1 MPKAAPITGRGPCW
15 LIRDAVTHWMT
26 WTIARGAR
34 LGCWGRW
41 RCPGFWHPVCRE
53 APCSRE
59 EDWAVPWGQ
68 AGPALVQSPRGGCKS
83 EASPSPDT
91 RDREIPQSLI
101 HYPELRSEVCG
112 FFLPAEDGW
121 RQGFQGVGSDKLR
134 NPVTLQRTEVTL
146 APVSVCSGCR
156 RTKMGWLKQRGS
168 SPHGSGGWRPEVQV
182 LGAGSS

>member
-1 MPKAAPITGRGPCW
+1 MRDRAAGTDGAVLGSGIPSAGR
-15 LIRDAVTHWMT
+15 
-26 WTIARGAR
+26 
-34 LGCWGRW
+34 
-41 RCPGFWHPVCRE
+41 

-91 RDREIPQSLI
+91 RDRDIPQSLI
-101 HYPELRSEVCG
+101 HYPEMRGEVCG

-146 APVSVCSGCR
+146 APVSVRSGCQ

-168 SPHGSGGWRPEVQV
+168 SPHGLEAGGLRSRCLELVPAETT
-182 LGAGSS
+182 LPGA